1 MSLLLFDLIE
11 NSLRNLGRAK
21 IRTLLTLLGVIIGIS
36 AIVSLM
42 SVGNGLSASVETQLA
57 ELGSNTIFVIPSGS
71 SFVRNTRVTPA
82 DISFMENVPGVT
94 QVAPIYATSAIL
106 EFNKQKI
113 NVQVS
118 AIDSKN
124 SNIFQNTGSFNVAEG
139 RFVNANESGSIII
152 GDKIANGFFDKKVDI
167 KKLVTLNGEEYRV
180 IGILAPQNQSFGGG
194 FNGSSNVFMSLD
206 AFKRIVPNPK
216 AGIIFVKTISAESV
230 NLAASDIKEYFE
242 DKYGEGVV
250 TVSSAE
256 QILEQVQTIL
266 GLITIFLTGVGGIAI
281 LVGGVG
287 ITNSMVT
294 SVLERTREIGI
305 MKALGASDKIILSIF
320 LLEAAFIGAVGGVIG
335 VIVGYTL
342 AIIIA
347 LIAELS
353 GFAISAEISLE
364 ITLGAL
370 LFSMIIGML
379 AGYFPAL
386 RASKMDPVNALRYE

>member
-1 MSLLLFDLIE
+1 MSLIILDLIE

-42 SVGNGLSASVETQLA
+42 SVGNGLSVSVENQLA
-57 ELGSNTIFVIPSGS
+57 ELGSNTIFVIPGGS
-71 SFVRNTRVTPA
+71 SFVRSTKITTS
-82 DISFMENVPGVT
+82 DITFMESTPGVT
-94 QVAPIYATSAIL
+94 AVAPIYSTTGIM

-113 NVQVS
+113 SVQVT
-118 AIDSKN
+118 AVDS
-124 SNIFQNTGSFNVAEG
+124 SDSDIFQNTGTFTVAEG
-139 RFVNANESGSIII
+139 RFINPNESSSIII
-152 GDKIANGFFDKKVDI
+152 GDKLAKEFFEKKI
-167 KKLVTLNGEEYRV
+167 ELKKLITLNGESYRV

-206 AFKRIVPNPK
+206 AFKRLNPNPSP
-216 AGIIFVKTISAESV
+216 GIIFVKTISAESV

-242 DKYGEGVV
+242 DKYGEGLV
-250 TVSSAE
+250 TVSTAD

-266 GLITIFLTGVGGIAI
+266 GLITIFLTGVGAIAI

-305 MKALGASDKIILSIF
+305 MKALGASDQIILSIF
-320 LLEAAFIGAVGGVIG
+320 LLESAFIGAVGGVLGI
-335 VIVGYTL
+335 IVGYG
-342 AIIIA
+342 IA
-347 LIAELS
+347 MLVAFIGQLS
-353 GFAISAEISLE
+353 GFALNASISVE

-370 LFSMIIGML
+370 IFSMIIGMG
-379 AGYFPAL
+379 AGFFPAL